1 MKQWQLFLMAGLFLA
16 VFSSFEGAEAP
27 ASPVT
32 LASDMTAADIMADD
46 GSGNNFVVF
55 TLTLTNSDTTRYR
68 TMEAYFVASWPG
80 VIPWSTE
87 FTDVNDDEL
96 EDNTVAM
103 NKGAS
108 VAVKLII
115 YCEDVCSSDDVNTVM
130 VYAKTDPR
138 WYHNGDN
145 ASDEN
150 NTSNENNTCGSDDC
164 ETDTTPASHSTN
176 VTNTVSIVLTAR
188 TAYDFSMACDA
199 ASSEGNNKV
208 IGGHTTL
215 WGYTVENNGWMMD
228 WYRLDMH
235 VTSEDEHDVSYWNIK
250 PGIADGRELTGQSDS
265 SETAVHTIEASM
277 SMTPPTNA
285 TPGIYNVELI
295 VSSGHGAPPD
305 ACDFDVVIPGAETE
319 DDANEEDDANKT
331 AEKEPEEFEEVPRE
345 VPAISLVPVLVSIG
359 LVAVSRRK

>member
-1 MKQWQLFLMAGLFLA
+1 MIA
-16 VFSSFEGAEAP
+16 VWP
-27 ASPVT
+27 
-32 LASDMTAADIMADD
+32 
-46 GSGNNFVVF
+46 SG
-55 TLTLTNSDTTRYR
+55 
-68 TMEAYFVASWPG
+68 VA
-80 VIPWSTE
+80 WSTHFVE
-87 FTDVNDDEL
+87 KNGDEL
-96 EDNTVAM
+96 VNNTVSM
-103 NKGAS
+103 IKGGSAT
-108 VAVKLII
+108 VKLIVFCDGVCEAYDTNTVQI
-115 YCEDVCSSDDVNTVM
+115 YASSDPVWYNRNNT
-130 VYAKTDPR
+130 
-138 WYHNGDN
+138 
-145 ASDEN
+145 SDEN

-188 TAYDFSMACDA
+188 TAYDFSMACDGT
-199 ASSEGNNKV
+199 SSEGNNEV
-208 IGGHTTL
+208 TGGHTTL
-215 WGYTVENNGWMMD
+215 WGYMVENNGWMMD

-319 DDANEEDDANKT
+319 DDANKT